1 MTTGMWRAK
10 IMDEYLHEQVQD
22 ALWVLSDMEATFEQ
36 WYPQHFDFL
45 PEEEQEHFT
54 PQELEEAKDQ
64 FTRVKLNLELGKYS
78 VEDYDYLKW
87 VEDRVLDNEQYFEAL
102 NTIIYALSEEYGPV

>member
-64 FTRVKLNLELGKYS
+64 FARVKLNLELGEYG

-87 VEDRVLDNEQYFEAL
+87 IEDRVLDNEQYFEAL

>member
-1 MTTGMWRAK
+1 
-10 IMDEYLHEQVQD
+10 MDEYLHEQVQD
-22 ALWVLSDMEATFEQ
+22 ALWVLSDMEDTFEQ

-45 PEEEQEHFT
+45 PEEKQKHFT

-64 FTRVKLNLELGKYS
+64 FVKVKLNLELGEYG

-87 VEDRVLDNEQYFEAL
+87 IEDRVLDNEQYLEAL